1 MDSIEVHRFGLAG
14 REALLLL
21 LAASLLTFALTRLY
35 TRRARTRGWRS
46 GRVGDV
52 HFHHMVVG
60 IVLTLL
66 SGMLDLS
73 LQPGGIGREL
83 LAVAFG
89 VGAAFMLDE
98 FALSL
103 HLRDVY
109 WTEEGRHSVQ
119 VSIMW
124 VLFGLLL
131 LVGISPF
138 GIHDQTEIPRIVGFA
153 LVAFNMVLSVITCLK
168 GKLTLG
174 LLSVFLAP
182 VGLAAAIR
190 LARPDRSGRRSSTA
204 RIRRSSRA
212 PSGGSTPSTR
222 PPNAAGCG
230 SATYWAARPTRRSPP
245 TCSKPA
251 QPPLDRG
258 ECGRH
263 SCAAACG
270 DDEEREHGAEQRA
283 GEHVGRVVGAD
294 VDP

>member
-190 LARPDRSGRRSSTA
+190 LGRPGSLWAQIFYRADPAKLARAERRFDPEHSAAERGRLRLSDLLGGAPDPA
-204 RIRRSSRA
+204 V
-212 PSGGSTPSTR
+212 TP
-222 PPNAAGCG
+222 
-230 SATYWAARPTRRSPP
+230 
-245 TCSKPA
+245 
-251 QPPLDRG
+251 
-258 ECGRH
+258 
-263 SCAAACG
+263 
-270 DDEEREHGAEQRA
+270 
-283 GEHVGRVVGAD
+283 D
-294 VDP
+294 VQ